1 MRYQYPF
8 KGRYRVTCPY
18 GKTGSWSAGW
28 HIGVDIVGDDDKTIY
43 PIAEGTVESINAHGS
58 AYGKHIC
65 LKHPDGNV
73 SLYAHLSKVSV
84 KIGQIVTLDTPL
96 GIMGATGNASGAHL
110 HLELHQ
116 GKYKYPR
123 GYKPKTAPW
132 LIDTVAWIEDHIEE
146 VEQVT
151 EVRDLTVSVKGE
163 PVTVKAVNVD
173 GSNYVLLRD
182 VPKLIPPINVGYDNV
197 MGIPK
202 IE

>member
-18 GKTGSWSAGW
+18 GKLGSWSAGW
-28 HIGVDIVGDDDKTIY
+28 HIGVDIVGDDNKTIY

-65 LKHPDGNV
+65 IKHFDGNV

-84 KIGQIVTLDTPL
+84 KVGQTVMLDTPL
-96 GIMGATGNASGAHL
+96 GVMGATGNVSGAHL

-132 LIDTVAWIEDHIEE
+132 LIDPVAWIEDHIEE
-146 VEQVT
+146 AIEVA
-151 EVRDLTVSVKGE
+151 EVRDLTISVKGA
-163 PVTVKAVNVD
+163 PVTVKAVNVN

-182 VPKLIPPINVGYDNV
+182 VPMLVPPISVGYDELK
-197 MGIPK
+197 GLPK
-202 IE
+202 VE